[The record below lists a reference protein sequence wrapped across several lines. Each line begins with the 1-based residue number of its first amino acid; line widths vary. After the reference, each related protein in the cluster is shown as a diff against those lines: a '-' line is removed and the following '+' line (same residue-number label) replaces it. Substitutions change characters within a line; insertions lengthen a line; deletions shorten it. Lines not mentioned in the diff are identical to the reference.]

1 MRVSRL
7 GVAASMDCNDALPD
21 VASAPCAPEIGAGL
35 RVLRLSAPGCPLPAF
50 RSWLSIPDPLFP
62 IPYVPARV
70 DTLREST
77 DRAVRLV
84 ALGHLADA
92 AAAHER
98 LVDEA
103 DDEALHDFR
112 VALRRL
118 RSWER
123 AFRPYLR
130 DDLAKKLRRRL
141 RNLASDTGASR
152 DLEVHLAWLTSQ
164 RRSLGRRQR
173 AGLNWL
179 MAELEARKSDADAVL
194 ERDVQDRFDRL
205 HDKLARSLG
214 SYREQLRLRRD
225 GSAVPLPAFG
235 DALAPR
241 VRNLARDLQE
251 HLSHVT
257 SERDEREA
265 HEARIN
271 AKRLRYLLEPV
282 VKIVPGAGD
291 IVDQLK
297 SLQDILGDLHDAQVF
312 GDEITTLALDATPE
326 PAPNADR
333 QAAAASTRAREG
345 RPALGSKPDDGAPAA
360 AAQPDAPPV
369 SGAADVPTMQT
380 TAPPDQTSV
389 AVAAPNA
396 DIEPG
401 VTAIMEHLEHRA
413 SAAFALFAAQW
424 AGEKSAPFFRDV
436 EAVADRIGAAAHD
449 GMEIERKYLL
459 RFVPEIARDG
469 RRLDI
474 AQGYV
479 PGSKLHERIRRVSV
493 HHGSGRK
500 EVRFYRTVK
509 LGEGVA
515 RTELEEE
522 TTEAIFLTMWPLT
535 KRHRLRKRRFEV
547 DVDGQTWEID
557 EFRNRD
563 LVLAEIEL
571 DSEDEQVTFPDWL
584 EPAVQREVTGE
595 PEFQNINLAR

>member
-1 MRVSRL
+1 M
-7 GVAASMDCNDALPD
+7 
-21 VASAPCAPEIGAGL
+21 
-35 RVLRLSAPGCPLPAF
+35 
-50 RSWLSIPDPLFP
+50 
-62 IPYVPARV
+62 PARV
-70 DTLREST
+70 DNLREST

-92 AAAHER
+92 SAAHKR

-103 DDEALHDFR
+103 DDEALHDLR

-179 MAELEARKSDADAVL
+179 VAELEARKSDADEVL
-194 ERDVQDRFDRL
+194 ERDVQDRFHRL
-205 HDKLARSLG
+205 HDRLARALG

-241 VRNLARDLQE
+241 VRTLARELQD

-257 SERDEREA
+257 SERDERES

-297 SLQDILGDLHDAQVF
+297 SLQDVLGDLHDAQVF
-312 GDEITTLALDATPE
+312 GDEITKLALDATPE
-326 PAPNADR
+326 PAPNADTR
-333 QAAAASTRAREG
+333 PDRASAPPREG
-345 RPALGSKPDDGAPAA
+345 RAAPDSRPGDKATAAP
-360 AAQPDAPPV
+360 AQPDAPAVTGTADPATTPT
-369 SGAADVPTMQT
+369 AASPDETSAAVP
-380 TAPPDQTSV
+380 
-389 AVAAPNA
+389 APNA

-401 VTAIMEHLEHRA
+401 ITAIMERLEHRA

-424 AGEKSAPFFRDV
+424 VGEKSAPFFRDV
-436 EAVADRIGAAAHD
+436 EAVADRIAAAAHD
-449 GMEIERKYLL
+449 GMEVERKYLL
-459 RFVPEIARDG
+459 RFVPEMARDG

-493 HHGSGRK
+493 QHGSGRR

-557 EFRNRD
+557 EFKNRN

-571 DSEDEQVTFPDWL
+571 DSEDEKVMFPDWL
-584 EPAVQREVTGE
+584 APAVQREVTGE